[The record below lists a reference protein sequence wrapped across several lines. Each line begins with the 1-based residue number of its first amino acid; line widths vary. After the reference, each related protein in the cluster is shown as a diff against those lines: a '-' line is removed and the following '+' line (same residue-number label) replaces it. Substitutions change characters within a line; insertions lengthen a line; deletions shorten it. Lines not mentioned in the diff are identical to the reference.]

1 MNVSLDN
8 CMLSHSVRVRLLAMA
23 ERGERRKNHSS
34 ARCGVNES
42 LINEL
47 TVWSGTCRR
56 FSFSHIIYIYIE
68 GKREREGWIY
78 KSPADQD
85 GQKRN
90 ETVPQSVTT
99 PYLAFFF
106 LLFCWVGCVCV
117 KFRAP
122 LAVSLSLSNI

>member
-1 MNVSLDN
+1 
-8 CMLSHSVRVRLLAMA
+8 MLSHSVRVRLLAMA

-106 LLFCWVGCVCV
+106 FSYSVG
-117 KFRAP
+117 
-122 LAVSLSLSNI
+122 